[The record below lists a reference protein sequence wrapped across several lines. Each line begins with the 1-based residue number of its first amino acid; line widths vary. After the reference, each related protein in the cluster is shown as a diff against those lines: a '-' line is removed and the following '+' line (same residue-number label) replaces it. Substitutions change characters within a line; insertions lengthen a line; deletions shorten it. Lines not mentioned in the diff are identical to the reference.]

1 MLAVFIIMEYRFY
14 PQAIISV
21 LISPPF
27 TAAHF
32 PIPGRINRVGDK
44 MGLPNGW
51 LNTDSTGTRS
61 YTLRLIAHAV
71 YYRTSSNILTVRA
84 ERLIAMKLI

>member
-1 MLAVFIIMEYRFY
+1 
-14 PQAIISV
+14 
-21 LISPPF
+21 
-27 TAAHF
+27 
-32 PIPGRINRVGDK
+32 

-61 YTLRLIAHAV
+61 YTLRRIAHAV

-84 ERLIAMKLI
+84 ERLIAMTLI